1 MTTDPTTLEEARP
14 PEEGALSEGAGPPEQ
29 DDAAAM
35 AARLAEAGR
44 AKRLNDRT
52 RKILAYAVLTL
63 FVVIAIGPA
72 FYLISPAFRDSV
84 SLFTY
89 PPEWIPSEPTLEN
102 YRFLFSSTNYV
113 RWAVNTLIF
122 AGSTTLLT
130 LATNTMA
137 GYAFARLRFPGRN
150 LLFFVILATLM
161 VPVAAV
167 LAPTYLTVTTIGDWP
182 VIGNWIDTDTYLGLI
197 LPSAVSPLGVFMMRQ
212 FIETLPD
219 GLYEA
224 ARLDGAGEWRIFTRI
239 VLPLIKPALVVLG
252 IFVFMLTWAS
262 YLWPLVAATDN
273 EYRVLTVGIAS
284 LKGQFVTDWG
294 ILAAA
299 SLLTIVPVTIVFLF
313 FQKWFV
319 QASMAGALKQ

>member
-1 MTTDPTTLEEARP
+1 MAGDMTTDPTTLTEAPP
-14 PEEGALSEGAGPPEQ
+14 PERDE
-29 DDAAAM
+29 AAAM
-35 AARLAEAGR
+35 AERLAAAGR
-44 AKRLNDRT
+44 SKRLSDRT
-52 RKILAYAVLTL
+52 RMILAYVFLTL

-89 PPEWIPSEPTLEN
+89 PPEWIPSEPTLAN
-102 YRFLFSSTNYV
+102 YRFLFSSTSYV
-113 RWAVNTLIF
+113 RWAINTLIF
-122 AGSTTLLT
+122 ASCTTLLT
-130 LATNTMA
+130 LLTNSMA

-150 LLFFVILATLM
+150 VLFFVILATLM

-167 LAPTYLTVTTIGDWP
+167 LAPTYLTVNFIGDLPVIGDW
-182 VIGNWIDTDTYLGLI
+182 IDIDTYLGLI

-224 ARLDGAGEWRIFTRI
+224 ARLDGASEWRIFTKI

-262 YLWPLVAATDN
+262 YLWPLVAATGND
-273 EYRVLTVGIAS
+273 YRVLTVGIAS

-294 ILAAA
+294 VLAAA
-299 SLLTIVPVTIVFLF
+299 SLMTIVPVTIVFLF

>member
-1 MTTDPTTLEEARP
+1 MEAGDVTADPGTLDVTP
-14 PEEGALSEGAGPPEQ
+14 PPGG
-29 DDAAAM
+29 DDAASM
-35 AARLAEAGR
+35 AERLAIAGR
-44 AKRLNDRT
+44 AKRLSDRT
-52 RKILAYAVLTL
+52 RMIGAYAILTL
-63 FVVIAIGPA
+63 FVLLAVGPA
-72 FYLISPAFRDSV
+72 VYLISPAFRDSV

-89 PPEWIPSEPTLEN
+89 PPEWIPREPTLEN
-102 YRFLFSSTNYV
+102 YRFLFSSTSYV
-113 RWAVNTLIF
+113 RWGINTLIF
-122 AGSTTLLT
+122 AGGTTLLT
-130 LATNTMA
+130 LITNSMA

-150 LLFFVILATLM
+150 FLFFVILATLM

-167 LAPTYLTVTTIGDWP
+167 LAPTYLTVRTIGGWPIIGDW
-182 VIGNWIDTDTYLGLI
+182 IDIDTYLGLI

-212 FIETLPD
+212 FIVTLPE

-239 VLPLIKPALVVLG
+239 VVPLIKPALVVLG

-262 YLWPLVAATDN
+262 YLWPLVAASST

-284 LKGQFVTDWG
+284 LKGQFVTNWG
-294 ILAAA
+294 VLAAA
-299 SLLTIVPVTIVFLF
+299 ALLTIVPVTIVFLF

>member
-1 MTTDPTTLEEARP
+1 MAGDMTTDPTALTEAPP
-14 PEEGALSEGAGPPEQ
+14 PERDE
-29 DDAAAM
+29 AAAM
-35 AARLAEAGR
+35 AERLAVAGR
-44 AKRLNDRT
+44 SKRLSDRT
-52 RKILAYAVLTL
+52 RMILAYVILTL

-89 PPEWIPSEPTLEN
+89 PPEWIPSEPTLAN
-102 YRFLFSSTNYV
+102 YRFLFSSTSYV
-113 RWAVNTLIF
+113 RWAINTLIF
-122 AGSTTLLT
+122 ASCTTLLT
-130 LATNTMA
+130 LLTNSMA

-150 LLFFVILATLM
+150 VLFFVILATLM

-167 LAPTYLTVTTIGDWP
+167 LAPTYLTVNFIGDLPVIGDW
-182 VIGNWIDTDTYLGLI
+182 IDIDTYLGLI

-224 ARLDGAGEWRIFTRI
+224 ARLDGAGEWRIFTKI

-262 YLWPLVAATDN
+262 YLWPLVAATGND
-273 EYRVLTVGIAS
+273 YRVLTVGIAS

-294 ILAAA
+294 VLAAA
-299 SLLTIVPVTIVFLF
+299 SLMTIVPVTIVFLF

>member
-1 MTTDPTTLEEARP
+1 MAGDMTTDPTTLTEAPP
-14 PEEGALSEGAGPPEQ
+14 PERDE
-29 DDAAAM
+29 AAAM
-35 AARLAEAGR
+35 AERLAAAGR
-44 AKRLNDRT
+44 SKRLSDRT
-52 RKILAYAVLTL
+52 RMILAYVILTL

-89 PPEWIPSEPTLEN
+89 PPEWIPSEPTLDN
-102 YRFLFSSTNYV
+102 YRFLFSSTSYV
-113 RWAVNTLIF
+113 RWAINTLIF
-122 AGSTTLLT
+122 AGCTTLLT
-130 LATNTMA
+130 LLTNSMA

-150 LLFFVILATLM
+150 VLFFVILATLM

-167 LAPTYLTVTTIGDWP
+167 LAPTYLTVNFIGDLPVIGDW
-182 VIGNWIDTDTYLGLI
+182 IDIDTYLGLI

-224 ARLDGAGEWRIFTRI
+224 ARLDGAGEWRIFTKI

-262 YLWPLVAATDN
+262 YLWPLVAATGND
-273 EYRVLTVGIAS
+273 YRVLTVGIAS

-294 ILAAA
+294 VLAAA
-299 SLLTIVPVTIVFLF
+299 SLMTIVPVTIVFLF